1 MFGSSSCLMDH
12 PGFLSESCSFSK
24 YKYRFSRRASFK
36 KCLGLKSRERSAAE
50 LSRRA
55 FSESNLMLPLIRNEE
70 TNQRIG
76 ACHFCRVMWSWKNGL
91 LVAADHSRVEFKRMV
106 MMNSPNQES
115 HHENWTPFGEVQSE
129 RDMIHHPEK
138 SLEVDKK
145 QVTHNFYDSGDSGS
159 MSENSVMAENWLGLK
174 VGLNGM
180 ALFCTERGC
189 APAHVC
195 EIEHRNEGSDFQDC
209 RGEDESSRTESSS
222 TDLYYQM
229 MLEANP
235 DNPLLLRN
243 YAKFLH
249 EVQHDMKR
257 AEQYFCRAIL
267 ASPGDGEIM
276 SLYAKFIWESHK
288 DPARAETYF
297 ERAVKAAPEDCYVI
311 ASYANFLWTCEE
323 DEEENGI
330 TTE

>member
-1 MFGSSSCLMDH
+1 MDH

-24 YKYRFSRRASFK
+24 YKYRFSRCASFK
-36 KCLGLKSRERSAAE
+36 KCLGLKSSEPSAVE

-55 FSESNLMLPLIRNEE
+55 FSESNLMLPLTRNKES
-70 TNQRIG
+70 NQRIG
-76 ACHFCRVMWSWKNGL
+76 ACHFCRVMRSRKSGF

-115 HHENWTPFGEVQSE
+115 HHENWPPFGEVQSE
-129 RDMIHHPEK
+129 RDIIHHPEN
-138 SLEVDKK
+138 SLEVHKK
-145 QVTHNFYDSGDSGS
+145 QVTHKCFDSLDGGS

-180 ALFCTERGC
+180 ALVCTQRGC

-195 EIEHRNEGSDFQDC
+195 EIEHRNESSEIHGGDGG
-209 RGEDESSRTESSS
+209 RGEEESCGTESSS

-257 AEQYFCRAIL
+257 AEAYFCRAIL

-297 ERAVKAAPEDCYVI
+297 ERAVEAAPEDCNVI
-311 ASYANFLWTCEE
+311 ASYAYFLWTCEE
-323 DEEENGI
+323 DEEENVI